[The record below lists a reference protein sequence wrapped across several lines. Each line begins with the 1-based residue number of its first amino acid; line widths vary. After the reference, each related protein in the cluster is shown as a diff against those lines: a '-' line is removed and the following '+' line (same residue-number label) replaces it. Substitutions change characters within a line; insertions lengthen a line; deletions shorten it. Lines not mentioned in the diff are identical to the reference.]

1 MTVDPV
7 VDEILTRAKTEPDP
21 AWVPLEEREPTQA
34 EVKTELLRSM
44 LLTPADLAAI
54 PPPEY
59 LVEGYFTRNSLIA
72 LYGRP
77 GTAKSF
83 IAISMALAIV
93 TGSDWF
99 GHPVHRGPV
108 LYVAGEGTSGLAQ
121 RQRAWQEMCGIDD
134 LTGMLWLP
142 YAVNLLQSDWSLGLA
157 ELAADVGAVLVV
169 VDTLARSMVGGD
181 ENRSGDMAQAV
192 EAADVIRRKSGA
204 TSMFVHHTPKDGAT
218 LRGHSALEGAVD
230 TALLLERSEGSFTLT
245 AAKQKDLPQ
254 AEPMIFELEP
264 RLGSCVP
271 VLKWCHGT
279 IQGLVGHEL
288 TLRDLIGTTCGT
300 DGLPP
305 SRLLE
310 LGDTPR
316 RSFFRALKN
325 LQDRGVIRNVGTPSR
340 PRYCLVEEELDPDGA
355 NGAKQCRGTGANG
368 ATTGASL
375 EARGMALTTLA
386 LDLDEEI

>member
-1 MTVDPV
+1 ME
-7 VDEILTRAKTEPDP
+7 DEFGNLVPDDREP
-21 AWVPLEEREPTQA
+21 AWVPAEEREPTQA

-44 LLTPADLAAI
+44 LLGPVDLAAI

-59 LVEGYFTRNSLIA
+59 LIEGYFTRNSLIA

-93 TGSDWF
+93 SGSDWF
-99 GHPVHRGPV
+99 EHRVHRGPV

-142 YAVNLLQSDWSLGLA
+142 YAVNLLQPDWSLGLA
-157 ELAADVGAVLVV
+157 ELAADIEPELVV

-204 TSMFVHHTPKDGAT
+204 TSMLVHHTPKDGAT

-230 TALLLERSEGSFTLT
+230 TALLLERSEATFTLT
-245 AAKQKDLPQ
+245 AAKQKDLAQVDPI
-254 AEPMIFELEP
+254 IFELEP
-264 RLGSCVP
+264 RSGSCVP
-271 VLKWCHGT
+271 VLKRCHGT

-325 LQDRGVIRNVGTPSR
+325 LQDRGVIRNVGTSSR
-340 PRYCLVEEELDPDGA
+340 PRYCLVEEESEPDGA
-355 NGAKQCRGTGANG
+355 NGAKQCHGTGANG
-368 ATTGASL
+368 AATGGSL
-375 EARGMALTTLA
+375 EPRGMALTISA